1 MTDADGDE
9 LWYVLQA
16 LNQLYCDNRLWFG
29 TKNTFERMSVER
41 RYWWWQAAKK
51 QAEAGAEGMR
61 TLLAR
66 VIELRMT

>member
-9 LWYVLQA
+9 LVYVLRA
-16 LNQLYCDNRLWFG
+16 LHLLYSEDLLWRVNL
-29 TKNTFERMSVER
+29 NTFMRMTIEKR
-41 RYWWWQAAKK
+41 HWWWQAAKK
-51 QAEAGAEGMR
+51 QATAGAPGMR